1 MVQMKKI
8 NISVL
13 PPVQLPVNLMHIGT
27 EYKISKDLFFKEDEL
42 LVNVINNVN
51 LYECKFT

>member
-1 MVQMKKI
+1 MKKI

-42 LVNVINNVN
+42 LVNVINNVI
-51 LYECKFT
+51 